1 MRLKLYHWLRQ
12 RLAAG
17 TGGGQTA
24 AAQLTKEEL
33 EFLPAALEIVE
44 TPPSP
49 LGRAIVWLL
58 IALFAAA
65 LVWACVGRVDEVAV
79 ATGKVIPSG
88 YTKTVQAED
97 KGVVKH
103 IHVKDG
109 SKVRAGDVLIDLDT
123 TLAGADV
130 ARLTK
135 EQAYYRL
142 ELARLAAERAE
153 RPFAPAAPDASPED
167 MEQQLRLYRSRQAE
181 YAARTAT
188 ARQAV
193 SQAQAAID
201 SGEASRQKLAL
212 QLEIAAEQEE
222 KMRQLAAE
230 GAVSQF
236 QHQTYRER
244 RITLQQDLAAQTSEL
259 VRASHALLQ
268 SREALNTIIGEHE
281 REIMTALVE
290 GRRQLQSIEEELK
303 KAREKERLSRI
314 VSPIDGTVNQL
325 AIHTVGAVVTPAQ
338 PLLLV
343 VPEEAK
349 MEIEAWV
356 ANKDIGFVY
365 EGQEA
370 EVKVET
376 FNFQKYG
383 TLAARL
389 AELSSDAVEDKERG
403 LVYRAVLR
411 TGSDHFALANGR
423 KVYLTPGMAVT
434 AEIKTRQKRIIEY
447 FTDPFIK
454 YRSEGL
460 RER

>member
-109 SKVRAGDVLIDLDT
+109 SKVRAGDVLIELDT

-130 ARLTK
+130 
-135 EQAYYRL
+135 
-142 ELARLAAERAE
+142 ARLAAERAE